1 MKRPIAVICIMIL
14 LISALCFS
22 GCSTGDSALDGKYR
36 MTEMIDGPLD
46 ITADQLDY
54 EVGMTISGNT
64 ATISGLA
71 GANIAKDL
79 TVNAGARTLTW
90 EDGSI
95 SHYTLDGN
103 KLTLEGGMTLI
114 FEKQ

>member
-1 MKRPIAVICIMIL
+1 MKKTIAVICIMIL
-14 LISALCFS
+14 LISAVCFS
-22 GCSTGDSALDGKYR
+22 GCNTGDSALDGKYR

-64 ATISGLA
+64 ATVSGLA
-71 GANIAKDL
+71 GANISTDL
-79 TVNAGARTLTW
+79 TVNAGAKTFTW